1 MIDVRSQLEVA
12 KNLPLGENCK
22 CLTSAE
28 CATKSCVASKLL
40 SLGMREA
47 TLDPLGVVVTPVSDI
62 TLDESVNAD
71 EVVRFRAGEENGLLG
86 EDVADWSIMTD
97 RMALVKRSR
106 GVIGEFDVSLK
117 VVVGDSKLG
126 CEEPSALKCKWE
138 SVDCRMGDSRE
149 RGSGERDIA

>member
-1 MIDVRSQLEVA
+1 MDVRSQLEVA
-12 KNLPLGENCK
+12 KNFPLGENCK

-28 CATKSCVASKLL
+28 CAAKSCVASKLL

-47 TLDPLGVVVTPVSDI
+47 TLDPLNVVVTLVSDI
-62 TLDESVNAD
+62 TLDTSVNAD

-86 EDVADWSIMTD
+86 EDVADCSIMTD

-106 GVIGEFDVSLK
+106 GVFGEFAVLLLK
-117 VVVGDSKLG
+117 VVVGGSKLG
-126 CEEPSALKCKWE
+126 CEDPSAQKCEQE

-149 RGSGERDIA
+149 RGSGGRDMV